1 MRRVWQS
8 PWIRYGILGAFLATP
23 ARAWDG
29 ISFRCVADQFRVAGT
44 PLGEAQRV
52 VNVTF
57 AAGTLRP
64 YRRLLGHCPSRMVAS
79 KLVSQT
85 GRKYYLL
92 RCEPTN
98 ARSPIARIKPT
109 ANGASVTSRR
119 PEVTCVA
126 SVSITGKTRDS
137 KGSSAAQ
144 NAHRSPRLSGK
155 MAMRTSAADKL
166 PIASAPASKC
176 LPGRVFM
183 SGWVDRIEY
192 AANPAK
198 A

>member
-1 MRRVWQS
+1 MGASIWRSSHSFVRSTIASSSQNNQRATCGQQREDVGRAPAEPSCCPYPSRVDRR
-8 PWIRYGILGAFLATP
+8 
-23 ARAWDG
+23 
-29 ISFRCVADQFRVAGT
+29 
-44 PLGEAQRV
+44 PLGR
-52 VNVTF
+52 
-57 AAGTLRP
+57 
-64 YRRLLGHCPSRMVAS
+64 CPSRVVAS
-79 KLVSQT
+79 RLVGEVDQ
-85 GRKYYLL
+85 KYYFF

-98 ARSPIARIKPT
+98 ARPPVARIKPM
-109 ANGASVTSRR
+109 ANGVSVTSRW

-126 SVSITGKTRDS
+126 SMSITGKTRNS

-144 NAHRSPRLSGK
+144 NAQRSPRRSGK
-155 MAMRTSAADKL
+155 MAMRTSTADKL

-176 LPGRVFM
+176 LPDRVFM